1 MPYETEEIVA
11 KLKEARELKQLSQ
24 RDLSAVAGV
33 PQGHISK
40 IENGAVDTRL
50 SSLIELAR
58 ALDLEV
64 MLVPRKLVPAVEA
77 IVRSGSAQ
85 AVTSDTA
92 KDLRRLRDAINSLK
106 GLPADEEELA
116 RFRRALSDLAQWRLG
131 PDEIAAV
138 RGATKF
144 VRQIQDRTELLPALK
159 KWTRT
164 FDELRNRLAHDV
176 AAPAQAVRPA
186 YTLDDEDDDG

>member
-11 KLKEARELKQLSQ
+11 ALRNARELKQLSQ
-24 RDLSAVAGV
+24 RDLSALAGV
-33 PQGHISK
+33 AQAHISK

-50 SSLIELAR
+50 SSLVELAR

-85 AVTSDTA
+85 AVPSDSA
-92 KDLRRLRDAINSLK
+92 KDLRRLREAITSLQ

-116 RFRRALSDLAQWRLG
+116 RFKRALSNLTQWRLG
-131 PDEIAAV
+131 PDELAAV

-144 VRQIQDRTELLPALK
+144 VRQAQNRTELMPVLK

-164 FDELRNRLAHDV
+164 FEELRNRLVHDV
-176 AAPAQAVRPA
+176 TAPAQAVRPA

>member
-24 RDLSAVAGV
+24 RDLGAVAGV
-33 PQGHISK
+33 PQAHISK

-50 SSLIELAR
+50 SSLVELAR

-92 KDLRRLRDAINSLK
+92 KDLRRLREAIASLK
-106 GLPADEEELA
+106 GLPDDEAELA
-116 RFRRALSDLAQWRLG
+116 RFQRALGNLAQWRLG
-131 PDEIAAV
+131 PDEVAAV

-164 FDELRNRLAHDV
+164 FEELRNRMVHEV
-176 AAPAQAVRPA
+176 TAPAQAVRPA